1 MKIVKRLRR
10 HHGFAKIET
19 LTYRSIQNPGG
30 CKDRYT
36 WIALETDMLAIT
48 ATERAE
54 NLHVRAK
61 IGMPLIMNPINLA
74 DMGRMNGN
82 WHWEERIICSW
93 GQSAAEKR
101 LQSPIRSWKPAS

>member
-1 MKIVKRLRR
+1 MKIVKRLRG
-10 HHGFAKIET
+10 HHGFTKIET

-82 WHWEERIICSW
+82 WPSIARMPS
-93 GQSAAEKR
+93 SPATTKAA
-101 LQSPIRSWKPAS
+101 SPGAALPR

>member
-1 MKIVKRLRR
+1 MKIAKPLRG

-19 LTYRSIQNPGG
+19 LTYSSMQNPGG

-36 WIALETDMLAIT
+36 WIALASDMLAIT
-48 ATERAE
+48 AIERTE

-82 WHWEERIICSW
+82 
-93 GQSAAEKR
+93 
-101 LQSPIRSWKPAS
+101 